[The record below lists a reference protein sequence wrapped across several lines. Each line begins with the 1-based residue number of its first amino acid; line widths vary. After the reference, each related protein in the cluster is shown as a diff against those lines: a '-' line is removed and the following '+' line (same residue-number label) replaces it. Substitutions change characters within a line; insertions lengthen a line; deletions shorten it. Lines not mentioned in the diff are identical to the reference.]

1 MIRIGFWETVYLI
14 KSVTS
19 NFLAFFQGVVWVL
32 ESGKIAKQSREQ
44 KRKNDLLEVS
54 PVKMYGQ
61 IKGQSLI
68 LRKPDG
74 LHTTVELKGC
84 AVQAVSASI
93 LSSRKW

>member
-1 MIRIGFWETVYLI
+1 
-14 KSVTS
+14 
-19 NFLAFFQGVVWVL
+19 VVWVL
-32 ESGKIAKQSREQ
+32 ESGKITKQSREQ
-44 KRKNDLLEVS
+44 KKKSDLLEVS

-74 LHTTVELKGC
+74 LHTTIELKGC
-84 AVQAVSASI
+84 SVQAVSASI